1 MSLAAMRECP
11 LTQTRTA
18 NTLLL
23 GLILLANAVAAP
35 GGTLERIA
43 PAFPP
48 PIAGTPTPSAGRDAA
63 ADSLGL
69 SVALNQEQGSSS
81 VSGGGDATFEGCAAD
96 CAIVPFSGTTCVT
109 DCPTKTCK
117 GPGVQCCLKE
127 WSLSTWEACIKGC
140 HTRLDWSDPCPAP

>member
-1 MSLAAMRECP
+1 MPLAAMRECP
-11 LTQTRTA
+11 LKETRTT
-18 NTLLL
+18 NTLSL

-43 PAFPP
+43 PALPP
-48 PIAGTPTPSAGRDAA
+48 PIARTPTPSAGRDAA
-63 ADSLGL
+63 ASSLGL
-69 SVALNQEQGSSS
+69 SVALNQEQGSRE

-96 CAIVPFSGTTCVT
+96 CAIVPFSGSTCLT
-109 DCPTKTCK
+109 DCTTKTCK